1 MKIRL
6 LVVLALSLVIGL
18 GAALQAQTSSDVT
31 TFIKTYANFLKNVQL
46 DQTPED
52 VQATSD
58 GGYILLSAS
67 YTLTQHTPLYV
78 VKTDSNGLC
87 SSGCSEIYPV
97 TQPTATDVSL
107 TPTAQTLAVD
117 TNVTPGIRR
126 VGQTQGTTAMVTQDC
141 D

>member
-1 MKIRL
+1 MHEVRGPDGILESEVGQRPQPKRKRQSNSHLNRPIEGRPWKDLEVKIRL

-58 GGYILLSAS
+58 GGYILCRRP
-67 YTLTQHTPLYV
+67 TP
-78 VKTDSNGLC
+78 
-87 SSGCSEIYPV
+87 
-97 TQPTATDVSL
+97 
-107 TPTAQTLAVD
+107 
-117 TNVTPGIRR
+117 
-126 VGQTQGTTAMVTQDC
+126 
-141 D
+141 